1 MKIFRRGFDS
11 FLGYY
16 NGAEDYYKHNLPAQL
31 NPHSLGYDFRFRDI
45 IIHKVQ
51 TWCSCKY
58 AWKGMDSRSSLL
70 KIKTYSGR
78 SLNQWNEDD
87 FFLF

>member
-31 NPHSLGYDFRFRDI
+31 NPHSSGYDFRFRDI
-45 IIHKVQ
+45 IIHNVI
-51 TWCSCKY
+51 KY
-58 AWKGMDSRSSLL
+58 RQGVPVNMHGKGWIQDRHCYEL
-70 KIKTYSGR
+70 
-78 SLNQWNEDD
+78 
-87 FFLF
+87 